1 MLYTR
6 CPDCQITYR
15 ITADDLLKA
24 DGKVRCGRCDTVF
37 RVDEELHELVAEP
50 EQAASQAVEDWTDAL
65 PPRTGTFLILDSKDI
80 DPPDQDNLAA
90 TDESHSEMDGDDSE
104 PDVDDTDSVSA
115 STADSTRP
123 NDEWEAFFAHAGKSP
138 QESGDAAE
146 ELHTQ
151 AAEPESADEEADVD
165 VDSELSP
172 ASITATL
179 GEDMTAEQI
188 DVTLSGDLEL
198 ESRLAS
204 LARVAQ
210 TPEEP
215 GPKSRLWVVGA
226 VGLIAIF
233 ALQATHYFR
242 AQLASQ
248 PRIGPIV
255 RSAYN
260 AFGAEFSPAWDL
272 SQYEILDWI
281 AIAEPGSTDQ
291 DTLSITARIRN
302 NGPVAQP
309 YPNLHLEL
317 KNRWEQTVGS
327 RMFAPA
333 EYLPADQSWTG
344 LMAAGITIPAR
355 LDVADRTE
363 DAYGFELDVCVDS
376 ATGGL
381 ECGSDATVF
390 E

>member
-1 MLYTR
+1 MLLTR

-15 ITADDLLKA
+15 ITAGDLLKA
-24 DGKVRCGRCDTVF
+24 DGKVRCSRCDAVF
-37 RVDEELHELVAEP
+37 RADEELHELEPEP
-50 EQAASQAVEDWTDAL
+50 EQTANQAVEEWADAL
-65 PPRTGTFLILDSKDI
+65 PPRTGTFLVLDSKDI
-80 DPPDQDNLAA
+80 DPPDQDNSAA
-90 TDESHSEMDGDDSE
+90 TDESHGETDADDS
-104 PDVDDTDSVSA
+104 DSVSA
-115 STADSTRP
+115 SNADPTHP
-123 NDEWEAFFAHAGKSP
+123 NDEWETFFAHAGESP
-138 QESGDAAE
+138 RESGDAAE
-146 ELHTQ
+146 ELHTL
-151 AAEPESADEEADVD
+151 AAESESANEEADTD
-165 VDSELSP
+165 ADADAELSP
-172 ASITATL
+172 AAITATL
-179 GEDMTAEQI
+179 DEDMTAEQI

-226 VGLIAIF
+226 VGLVAIL

-242 AQLASQ
+242 AELANQ

-255 RSAYN
+255 RSAYS
-260 AFGAEFSPAWDL
+260 AFGAELSPVWDL

-281 AIAEPGSTDQ
+281 AIAEPGSTSQ

-317 KNRWEQTVGS
+317 KDRWEQTVGS

-333 EYLPADQSWTG
+333 EYLPADQSGTG

-363 DAYGFELDVCVDS
+363 DAYGFELDICVDS
-376 ATGGL
+376 ATGGIA
-381 ECGSDATVF
+381 CVSDAPVF